1 MRHAGEAV
9 KALTDQPLNDDTP
22 NPSLDERRAA
32 FKAAATSYFSNLSF
46 VDVNLRRQIY
56 ALEEANI
63 IAGEPSKESGGPS
76 NSSQSRE
83 RTAGA
88 PGGIG
93 NLDVGWLNS
102 RNDKAAKNF
111 EAEIW
116 GQGRKL
122 LEDLENSMTDANQG
136 DKMEV

>member
-1 MRHAGEAV
+1 MEEH
-9 KALTDQPLNDDTP
+9 K
-22 NPSLDERRAA
+22 AA
-32 FKAAATSYFSNLSF
+32 FAAAASSYFSNLSF

-63 IAGEPSKESGGPS
+63 IAGEPSKESLGPLDS
-76 NSSQSRE
+76 NQSKE
-83 RTAGA
+83 KTAGIS
-88 PGGIG
+88 GGTG

-111 EAEIW
+111 EAELW

-122 LEDLENSMTDANQG
+122 LEDLENSRKDANEG
-136 DKMEV
+136 DKMDS